1 MYKTLPAIE
10 KQLNTDAAELKGDQS
25 RLDSTTQCI
34 LNRVRN
40 LRENGFEH
48 AGEKVQSQIQNIVD
62 KQKVSG
68 MMSLPPLLSQ
78 EGEFISKNYQK
89 ELDLCKEEIE
99 RLDSSLSY
107 SVDDSSDEEVVIGH
121 EKFTYQE
128 EVPSRTG
135 GQRRTVIKGLQLC
148 DGEKV
153 VVGKFAPAP
162 PTRFKQDHWKL
173 NLNESGYDSIFT
185 SFARGP
191 SGEIAKTQ
199 QADGHMNGENTSEK
213 FKIEHING
221 TEEEVLPTVSAKQKL
236 GDVRDGGVEMESG
249 LSGSKINSAEP

>member
-1 MYKTLPAIE
+1 MNMYKKLPTIE
-10 KQLNTDAAELKGDQS
+10 KKVNTETAEHKDGQS
-25 RLDSTTQCI
+25 RLGSTTQCV

-40 LRENGFEH
+40 LRENGFEQ
-48 AGEKVQSQIQNIVD
+48 AGESQIEKIVD
-62 KQKVSG
+62 KEKVLG

-78 EGEFISKNYQK
+78 EGDFISKHCQK
-89 ELDLCKEEIE
+89 EIYLCKEEIE
-99 RLDSSLSY
+99 RLDCSLSY
-107 SVDDSSDEEVVIGH
+107 SLDDSSDEEVVIGH
-121 EKFTYQE
+121 EKCTYQE

-185 SFARGP
+185 SFAIGP

-199 QADGHMNGENTSEK
+199 QADGYMNGENTSEK
-213 FKIEHING
+213 FKLEHING
-221 TEEEVLPTVSAKQKL
+221 TEKEVLATVSGKQKL
-236 GDVRDGGVEMESG
+236 GDVRDGGVERESG
-249 LSGSKINSAEP
+249 LSGSKINSVEP